1 MIFGG
6 VFERF
11 PKLMLVLS
19 EYGVTW
25 VPSLTWRMNRA
36 WEQGDQ
42 ELAGLSRAP
51 SATILDNVRFTTQP
65 LDEPP
70 VQQQLWDLLELLHAE
85 RTVMFSSD
93 YPHWDTDDPRLIM
106 RSKLPAHLR
115 RPIGCDTALDCFGAR
130 LGL

>member
-11 PKLMLVLS
+11 PDLMLVLS

-25 VPSLTWRMNRA
+25 AGPMMWRMDRA
-36 WEQGDQ
+36 WELGDH
-42 ELAGLSRAP
+42 ELAGLTRAP
-51 SATILDNVRFTTQP
+51 SETVRRSVRFTTQP

-70 VQQQLWDLLELLHAE
+70 VQSQLHDALELMHAGE
-85 RTVMFSSD
+85 TLMFSSD
-93 YPHWDTDDPRLIM
+93 YPHWDTDDPRVIM
-106 RSKLPAHLR
+106 KSRLPEHLR
-115 RPIGCDTALDCFGAR
+115 KPIAQDTALACFGPR